1 MSLRLRQIALVAADL
16 DAAVEELQKT
26 LDIEVG
32 FRDPGVGL
40 FGLKNAVLPA
50 GNEFVEVVSPIE
62 PGTTAG
68 RWLERRGGDAGYMV
82 IVQCDDVGAARA
94 RAESVGVRVVW
105 ETRLEAERGEPEAA
119 TIHLHPRDV
128 GGAILSLDTMAPAE
142 GWRWAGPAWRDH
154 VRTSQVSG
162 LAGAVLAAADPA
174 AMAARWSAVLGVAA
188 RASSEACHEIA
199 LDGSLL
205 RFVSAGEEAEG
216 LAGVM
221 FSGSDSVQA
230 GVLGEVCRTRLERV

>member
-1 MSLRLRQIALVAADL
+1 MSLRLRQVALVAADL
-16 DAAVEELQKT
+16 DAAVEELQKV

-40 FGLKNAVLPA
+40 FGLRNAVLPV
-50 GNEFVEVVSPIE
+50 GNEFVEVVSPVE

-82 IVQCDDVGAARA
+82 IVQCDDLAAARA
-94 RAESVGVRVVW
+94 RAESAGVRVVW
-105 ETRLEAERGEPEAA
+105 ETRLDAERGEPEAA

-128 GGAILSLDTMAPAE
+128 GGAILSLDTMRPSE

-162 LAGAVLAAADPA
+162 LAGAVLAAADPEA
-174 AMAARWSAVLGVAA
+174 TAARWSAVLGAAA
-188 RASSEACHEIA
+188 RAGADACHEIA

-205 RFVSAGEEAEG
+205 RFVPAVDEGEG
-216 LAGVM
+216 LVGLI
-221 FSGSDSVQA
+221 FSGSGSA
-230 GVLGEVCRTRLERV
+230 RPAVLGEVCRTRLERV

>member
-1 MSLRLRQIALVAADL
+1 MSLRLRQVALVAADL
-16 DAAVEELQKT
+16 DAAVEELQKA

-40 FGLKNAVLPA
+40 FGLRNAVLPA
-50 GNEFVEVVSPIE
+50 GDSFVEVVSPVE

-82 IVQCDDVGAARA
+82 IVQCDDVDAARA
-94 RAESVGVRVVW
+94 RAESAGVRVVW
-105 ETRLEAERGEPEAA
+105 ETSLEAENREPEAA

-128 GGAILSLDTMAPAE
+128 GGAILSLDTMRPAD

-162 LAGAVLAAADPA
+162 LAGAVLAAADPE
-174 AMAARWSAVLGVAA
+174 AMAARWAAVLGAPA
-188 RASSEACHEIA
+188 LTGADACQEIA

-205 RFVSAGEEAEG
+205 RFVPSRESREG
-216 LAGVM
+216 LVGVL
-221 FSGSDSVQA
+221 FSGSGSTHP
-230 GVLGEVCRTRLERV
+230 GVLGEVCNTCLERV